1 MQKLVILLLTRPAKP
16 SSEPVAVPT
25 EANTVVE
32 IKAYLDSQGI
42 KYTSGMSKSQ
52 LLALIN

>member
-42 KYTSGMSKSQ
+42 KYTSGVSKSQ